1 MCKFSCRKGLRPS
14 QVLVNMFHSK
24 RIVAMKSWKENL
36 KVVRTY
42 EWSMNRLQLA
52 QFQTLGSQSF
62 LSIIGYGHI
71 YFRNAEWK
79 TSFFV
84 AVSSLSSK
92 SLVKN
97 IFPTFCSKFRS
108 LRQRPVVV
116 CVSWYCL
123 IAIFDC
129 HFGIQMHFR
138 FRNSIIAD
146 QKKVFHNF
154 Q

>member
-1 MCKFSCRKGLRPS
+1 MRENQITDSTSFLQLHKANCKCVSCMCKFSCRKGLRPS

-108 LRQRPVVV
+108 LR
-116 CVSWYCL
+116 
-123 IAIFDC
+123 
-129 HFGIQMHFR
+129 
-138 FRNSIIAD
+138 
-146 QKKVFHNF
+146 
-154 Q
+154 